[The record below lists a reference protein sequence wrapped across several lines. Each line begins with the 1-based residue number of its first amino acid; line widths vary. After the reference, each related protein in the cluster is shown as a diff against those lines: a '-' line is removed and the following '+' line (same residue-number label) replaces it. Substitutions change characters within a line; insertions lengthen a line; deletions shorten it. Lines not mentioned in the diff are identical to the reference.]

1 MLDRTGHQKIDNMNL
16 DEFNHLNESDTVSLL
31 SRCCGSA
38 RWASLMQAGRPY
50 RDPLHLAVSAASCW
64 YDHCGADDWME
75 AFTHHPRI
83 GDVASLR
90 ERFPSTAELSSA
102 EQAGITAATDDIIEK
117 LAEAN
122 DQYFNKN
129 GFIFIVCATG
139 KPAEEMLALVTA
151 RLENDPA
158 EEFRIAMGEQHKITM
173 LRLKNAINAQWSTL
187 PPSHI
192 TTHVLD
198 TSTGNPASGVSIV
211 LQDKASG
218 YLTFAQG
225 ITNHDGRI
233 PDLIAPGKMLSP
245 GRYKMVFDTGKY
257 YGSRHER
264 TFYPVVPVF
273 FEIFDESH
281 YHIPLLLSPFGYT
294 TYRGS

>member
-1 MLDRTGHQKIDNMNL
+1 MNL
-16 DEFNHLNESDTVSLL
+16 EKFNLLNKDEAAAILQK
-31 SRCCGSA
+31 CCGST
-38 RWASLMQAGRPY
+38 RWTEWMVAGRPY
-50 RDPLHLAVSAASCW
+50 LDPLHLGETAAKLW
-64 YDHCGADDWME
+64 YEKCDTADWQE

-90 ERFPSTAELSSA
+90 ERFPSTADLSSA
-102 EQAGITAATDDIIEK
+102 EQAGMNTATSDTIEH
-117 LAEAN
+117 LAKAN
-122 DQYFNKN
+122 DDYFTKN

-139 KPAEEMLALVTA
+139 KPAGEMLALITD
-151 RLENDPA
+151 RLENDT
-158 EEFRIAMGEQHKITM
+158 EEEIRIAMGEQHKITM
-173 LRLKNAINAQWSTL
+173 LRLKNAIDAQWSVL
-187 PPSHI
+187 PPSHV

-198 TSTGNPASGVSIV
+198 TSTGIPAKGVSII

-218 YLTFAQG
+218 YRTFAQG
-225 ITNHDGRI
+225 ITNSDGRI
-233 PDLIAPGKMLSP
+233 PDLIGQGRMLSP

-257 YGSRHER
+257 YADRSER

-281 YHIPLLLSPFGYT
+281 YHIPLLLSPYGYT